1 MEPAMK
7 ERRSPCL
14 PILLLILFAALCL
27 IAFLAGR
34 AVLMIPGRAAQ
45 LFGPVSPH
53 LEPFQRIYLATM
65 LLQDQAKL
73 LEPTNP
79 FGEERLFTVEL
90 GESVPSITNRL
101 VSEELI
107 SGAEAFRNY
116 LTYAGLDKT
125 IQAGDYLLS
134 PSMTPVE
141 IANTMQD
148 ATPTV
153 ITYHVLAG
161 WRLEEIAANLPF
173 SGLDIEPQDFLEA
186 ASQPPSGSPLN
197 QIFPPS
203 ANLEGF
209 LLPGSYQVRR
219 GTSADDFVLILLQ
232 AFDEQV
238 DNELRQGFERH
249 GLSLF
254 QAVILASIVE
264 RESVIE
270 DEMPIITSV
279 FYNRLAAGLK
289 LDTDPSVQYA
299 IGYNPAQKTWWTNP
313 LSRTDLQFDS
323 PYNTY
328 LYPGLPPGPIANP
341 GLAALRAVAFPAQTP
356 YYYFRATCDQS
367 GRHNFSET
375 YEQHLQKD
383 CP

>member
-1 MEPAMK
+1 MN

-14 PILLLILFAALCL
+14 PILLLILTGVMCL
-27 IAFLAGR
+27 IAFLVGR
-34 AVLMIPGRAAQ
+34 AVLVIPGQAAE
-45 LFGPVSPH
+45 LFGPVSPR
-53 LEPFQRIYLATM
+53 LEPLQRIYLAAT
-65 LLQDQAKL
+65 LLQDQNEL
-73 LEPTNP
+73 LEPTDP
-79 FGEERLFTVEL
+79 FGQERLFSVAL

-101 VSEELI
+101 YSEGLI

-116 LTYAGLDKT
+116 LSYAGLDKS

-134 PSMTPVE
+134 PGMTPVQ

-173 SGLDIEPQDFLEA
+173 SGLEIEPQDFLEA
-186 ASQPPSGSPLN
+186 ASQPLSGAPLSEHL
-197 QIFPPS
+197 PPS
-203 ANLEGF
+203 ASLEGF

-238 DNELRQGFERH
+238 NKELRQGYEH
-249 GLSLF
+249 QGLSF
-254 QAVILASIVE
+254 YQAVTLASIVE
-264 RESVIE
+264 RESVID
-270 DEMPIITSV
+270 DEMPIIASV
-279 FYNRLAAGLK
+279 FYNRLGAGLK

-313 LSRTDLQFDS
+313 LSRADLQFDS

-341 GLAALRAVAFPAQTP
+341 GLAALRSVAFPAQTP
-356 YYYFRATCDQS
+356 YYYFRAACDQS
-367 GRHNFSET
+367 SRHNFSET
-375 YEQHLQKD
+375 YEEHLQKG

>member
-1 MEPAMK
+1 MK

-14 PILLLILFAALCL
+14 PILLLILAAALCL

-34 AVLMIPGRAAQ
+34 TVLVIPGRAGE
-45 LFGPVSPH
+45 LFGPVSPR
-53 LEPFQRIYLATM
+53 LKPFQRIYLAAM
-65 LLQDQAKL
+65 LLQDQSEL
-73 LEPTNP
+73 LEPTDP
-79 FGEERLFTVEL
+79 FGQEHPFSVEL

-101 VSEELI
+101 YSDGLI
-107 SGAEAFRNY
+107 SGTEAFRNY
-116 LTYAGLDKT
+116 LTYAGLDIT
-125 IQAGDYLLS
+125 IQAGEYLLS
-134 PSMTPVE
+134 PSMTPVQ
-141 IANTMQD
+141 IANKMQD

-153 ITYHVLAG
+153 ITYHVLTG
-161 WRLEEIAANLPF
+161 WRREEIAANLPF
-173 SGLDIEPQDFLEA
+173 SGLGIEPQDFLEA
-186 ASQPPSGSPLN
+186 AGQPPSGSPLN
-197 QIFPPS
+197 QAFPPS
-203 ANLEGF
+203 ASLEGF

-238 DNELRQGFERH
+238 DNELRRGFERH

-254 QAVILASIVE
+254 QAVTLASIVE

-270 DEMPIITSV
+270 DEMPIIASV

-299 IGYNPAQKTWWTNP
+299 LGYNSAQKTWWTNP
-313 LSRTDLQFDS
+313 LSRTDLQLDS

-356 YYYFRATCDQS
+356 YYYFRAACDQS

-375 YEQHLQKD
+375 YDQHLQKS

>member
-1 MEPAMK
+1 MK
-7 ERRSPCL
+7 ERRSACL
-14 PILLLILFAALCL
+14 PILLLILAAALCL

-34 AVLMIPGRAAQ
+34 TVLAIPGRAAE
-45 LFGPVSPH
+45 LFGPVSPR
-53 LEPFQRIYLATM
+53 LEPFQRIYLAAM
-65 LLQDQAKL
+65 LLQDQSEL
-73 LEPTNP
+73 LEPTDP
-79 FGEERLFTVEL
+79 FGQERPFSVEL

-101 VSEELI
+101 YSDGLI
-107 SGAEAFRNY
+107 SGTEAFRNY
-116 LTYAGLDKT
+116 LTYAGLDIT
-125 IQAGDYLLS
+125 IQAGEYLLS
-134 PSMTPVE
+134 PNMTPVQ
-141 IANTMQD
+141 IANKMQD

-161 WRLEEIAANLPF
+161 WRREEIAANLPF
-173 SGLDIEPQDFLEA
+173 SGLGIEPQDFLEA

-197 QIFPPS
+197 QAFPPS
-203 ANLEGF
+203 ASLEGF

-219 GTSADDFVLILLQ
+219 GTSAEDFVLILLQ

-238 DNELRQGFERH
+238 DNELRRGFERH

-254 QAVILASIVE
+254 QAVTLASIVE

-270 DEMPIITSV
+270 DEMPIIASV

-299 IGYNPAQKTWWTNP
+299 LGYNSAQKTWWTNP

-356 YYYFRATCDQS
+356 YYYFRAACDQS

-375 YEQHLQKD
+375 YDQHLQKS